1 MENHLTQEHA
11 RMLLEAVRGDRL
23 EAIITLALMTGLRRD
38 ELLGLQWQAVDLEK
52 RELLVLNTKTQSGSR
67 KIRVPEEVTEVL
79 RQHHLRQAE
88 DRLEA
93 GVAWQNLDL
102 VFADRAGGP
111 LRPEHLVQRFHA
123 LLSRAELPPLRF
135 HELRMAR
142 YRALHQRVRTA
153 QKRSNSAQAGYLDLD
168 KDPYPF

>member
-23 EAIITLALMTGLRRD
+23 EAIITLALITGLRRD
-38 ELLGLQWQAVDLEK
+38 ELLGLKWQAVDLEK
-52 RELLVLNTKTQSGSR
+52 RELLILNTKTQSGSR
-67 KIRVPEEVTEVL
+67 KIRLPEEVTEVL
-79 RQHHLRQAE
+79 RQHRIRQAE

-102 VFADRAGGP
+102 VFPDRAGGP
-111 LRPEHLVQRFHA
+111 LRPEHLVQGFHA

-135 HELRMAR
+135 HDLRMAR
-142 YRALHQRVRTA
+142 YRALHERVRTA
-153 QKRSNSAQAGYLDLD
+153 QESSDNAQAGYLDLD
-168 KDPYPF
+168 KDPYPL